1 MAYQPA
7 SINGRWKTAYPVS
20 RQKNDHHGSGGQM
33 SANKGKRQGKEDDR
47 RLSHSQSRQLENP
60 SRPQN
65 GYRLSLDGAAQR
77 ACLDGYSLAYFLIDA
92 LDTARHHAPVAVNPA
107 TGLGG
112 PITSADSRLAAI
124 FTSVCNTTGASF
136 MAGSGGGVLA
146 RAGSDV
152 PVRQPCH
159 MPASPLGG
167 EESGSTLTS
176 EATMPSFALR
186 VFR

>member
-1 MAYQPA
+1 M
-7 SINGRWKTAYPVS
+7 I
-20 RQKNDHHGSGGQM
+20 
-33 SANKGKRQGKEDDR
+33 ELDR
-47 RLSHSQSRQLENP
+47 PH
-60 SRPQN
+60 
-65 GYRLSLDGAAQR
+65 
-77 ACLDGYSLAYFLIDA
+77 
-92 LDTARHHAPVAVNPA
+92 TTRHHAPVAFNSA

-124 FTSVCNTTGASF
+124 FTSVYNTTGASF

-186 VFR
+186 VFRALLSRSHAVSIIRPAADLAEARRMAADLIAQDQRCSVRITAGSRGFDVEVAA